1 MGAAHRPV
9 YESRLRE
16 LVRRITPRLHAG
28 DRVLDVGCGEGTLG
42 AAILRSPSCPQ
53 GVQVEGLE
61 RFARGGE
68 PIPVTAY
75 EGGRA
80 PFEDGT
86 FDVVIIADVL
96 HHEEDP
102 DALLRECGR
111 LARRLVILK
120 DHQIAGPLAKARIS
134 LIDWAANAPYGVRCL
149 FRYNTPAQWAETH
162 RRLGFGVTGELRSM
176 RLYPPIVN
184 LLFGRRLQYMAFLA
198 PPNAPKGAADR
209 RAEPTSTTPTTKHTP

>member
-1 MGAAHRPV
+1 MAGQGPLKRLMSMAHRPV
-9 YESRLRE
+9 YAARLRE
-16 LVRRITPRLHAG
+16 LVRRITPRLHSG

-42 AAILRSPSCPQ
+42 KAIMDAASCPSD
-53 GVQVEGLE
+53 VRVEGLE

-75 EGGRA
+75 EGGRM
-80 PFEDGT
+80 PFDDDA
-86 FDVVIIADVL
+86 FDVVIVADVL

-111 LARRLVILK
+111 VARRLVIVK
-120 DHQIAGPLAKARIS
+120 DHQISGVLARPRIC

-149 FRYNTPAQWAETH
+149 FRYNTPSAWTETH
-162 RRLGFGVTGELRSM
+162 RRLGFGVADEVRSM
-176 RLYPPIVN
+176 RLYPPVVN

-198 PPNAPKGAADR
+198 PPR
-209 RAEPTSTTPTTKHTP
+209 EPTDTRTSQD